1 MRLLRR
7 SGLVTQHD
15 GVDCMNETGDRGAE
29 DLRTSPVWWRPVLAA
44 AAAVIVLQGALLVG
58 LWTRPDLI
66 TPLGGRADVVLQVT
80 FAPEAA
86 EARIREAIQGVR
98 GTLVG
103 GPDARG
109 VYLVRLDVPP
119 GDEARID
126 EAVDAL
132 SRRRDVVT
140 HVARD

>member
-1 MRLLRR
+1 MSKPDDQRADE
-7 SGLVTQHD
+7 Q
-15 GVDCMNETGDRGAE
+15 
-29 DLRTSPVWWRPVLAA
+29 RTLPVWWRPVLAV

-66 TPLGGRADVVLQVT
+66 TPLGGRAEVVLQVT
-80 FAPEAA
+80 FAPEAT
-86 EARIREAIQGVR
+86 EARIREAVRAVR

-103 GPDARG
+103 GPGTLG
-109 VYLVRLDVPP
+109 VYLVRLDVQP

-126 EAVDAL
+126 EAIDAL
-132 SRRRDVVT
+132 SRHRDVVS